1 METKGDLHY
10 IAVKDLN
17 LASYLY
23 SIKEISLVGIDRA
36 NPSEVSFRF
45 SPKEKT
51 QLLIRDYWLNKAKP
65 IQPRKLFSSQRD
77 LKDLIFKGD

>member
-1 METKGDLHY
+1 MENSGDKQY

-23 SIKEISLVGIDRA
+23 SIKEISLVGIDRT
-36 NPSEVSFRF
+36 NPSEISFRF
-45 SPKEKT
+45 SPREKV
-51 QLLIRDYWLNKAKP
+51 QFLIKNYWLNKAKP

-77 LKDLIFKGD
+77 LKDLIFKGN